1 MRACSRLPGECS
13 MWLEFIYKNPN
24 RSVVDSGCLLSF
36 ASFRVRV
43 RQIFIPHSRMGGGY
57 QQFLMH
63 GMHGPQGGS
72 EQKTVAS
79 GQWTVISEGER
90 RDRDS
95 GFGLQANTSISFIS
109 LISFVSLGKKESIPS
124 VRSVPSGIRVC
135 LICLVLVHFV
145 DLVCFVLSV
154 SDVISSFL
162 RSGSSN
168 SHRRHIACPAS
179 CPSLP

>member
-1 MRACSRLPGECS
+1 

-95 GFGLQANTSISFIS
+95 GFGLRANTFISFIS

-124 VRSVPSGIRVC
+124 VRSCSVRNKSLSDLSG
-135 LICLVLVHFV
+135 LGSFV